1 MKTIAKQNH
10 LPFTYFRLLLDVY
23 PVKKL
28 ERATAG
34 LLKKSAVIC
43 KVGNTRQSLNSGG
56 IVAVNFTKMQ
66 GTGND
71 YIYIDCFNQPFPQ
84 NPEEL
89 SRKLS
94 DRHFGVGSDGIIF
107 ISPSKVANLRMD
119 IYNADGS
126 RAEICGN
133 GLRCVGKYA
142 YERGI
147 VKSTQLL
154 VETLAGTRKLTLD
167 VEDGRVKAVRV
178 NMGTPVLK
186 PSEIPVE
193 ADGER
198 VVNMPVEVKGKTY
211 HITAV
216 SMGNPHC
223 VIFVNSVDSIE
234 LEKIGPAL
242 EKHRLFPKRTNV
254 EFAQIVD
261 DGIKVRVWERG
272 AGETLACG
280 TGAAAVLV
288 AAVLNGKSGRRAKL
302 FLRGG
307 ELFAEWD
314 ADTDEVFLTGGAE
327 FVFEGKICLNGPQC
341 VSGTS

>member
-1 MKTIAKQNH
+1 
-10 LPFTYFRLLLDVY
+10 
-23 PVKKL
+23 
-28 ERATAG
+28 
-34 LLKKSAVIC
+34 
-43 KVGNTRQSLNSGG
+43 
-56 IVAVNFTKMQ
+56 
-66 GTGND
+66 
-71 YIYIDCFNQPFPQ
+71 
-84 NPEEL
+84 
-89 SRKLS
+89 
-94 DRHFGVGSDGIIF
+94 
-107 ISPSKVANLRMD
+107 
-119 IYNADGS
+119 
-126 RAEICGN
+126 
-133 GLRCVGKYA
+133 
-142 YERGI
+142 
-147 VKSTQLL
+147 
-154 VETLAGTRKLTLD
+154 
-167 VEDGRVKAVRV
+167 
-178 NMGTPVLK
+178 
-186 PSEIPVE
+186 
-193 ADGER
+193 
-198 VVNMPVEVKGKTY
+198 
-211 HITAV
+211 
-216 SMGNPHC
+216 MGNPHC